1 MKTCESNIESL
12 HILLFGFGFDSII

>member
-12 HILLFGFGFDSII
+12 HILLFGFGFDSI